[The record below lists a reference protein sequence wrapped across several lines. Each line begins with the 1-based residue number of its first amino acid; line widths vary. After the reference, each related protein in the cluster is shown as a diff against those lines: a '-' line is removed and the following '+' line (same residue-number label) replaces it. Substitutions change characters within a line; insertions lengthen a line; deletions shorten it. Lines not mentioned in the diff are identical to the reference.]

1 MAHIAASFM
10 IITDKRSSAATC
22 WTDDQPLFLQ
32 EYQRLCVEWERQRI
46 QLQKQ
51 VAALEVQNKRLND
64 ELTLSRVRA
73 EFLHPAMTAT
83 HTPTTGH
90 KWTLCKF
97 FYFFYFFCRRPLALQ
112 AQWESLNQEQREHR
126 GSYAEVQR
134 LRAQLEAAQGRVNSQ
149 ELEVE
154 RLRAL
159 ESRLGWNQREQ
170 QVSAEKHQKEKRTA
184 TCVIVKYVNK

>member
-1 MAHIAASFM
+1 MAHITASFM

-46 QLQKQ
+46 LLQKQ

-97 FYFFYFFCRRPLALQ
+97 FYFLFFLSSSTC
-112 AQWESLNQEQREHR
+112 SS
-126 GSYAEVQR
+126 GTVGVAEPG
-134 LRAQLEAAQGRVNSQ
+134 AAGAQGK
-149 ELEVE
+149 
-154 RLRAL
+154 LRGGAA
-159 ESRLGWNQREQ
+159 
-170 QVSAEKHQKEKRTA
+170 SARSA
-184 TCVIVKYVNK
+184 GSGAGPR

>member
-1 MAHIAASFM
+1 MAHITASFM

-32 EYQRLCVEWERQRI
+32 DYQRLCVEWEQQRI

-64 ELTLSRVRA
+64 ELTLSSVRA

-83 HTPTTGH
+83 HTPTMGH

-97 FYFFYFFCRRPLALQ
+97 YFIFL
-112 AQWESLNQEQREHR
+112 SLSTFSS
-126 GSYAEVQR
+126 GTVGVAEPGAVG
-134 LRAQLEAAQGRVNSQ
+134 AQGK
-149 ELEVE
+149 
-154 RLRAL
+154 LRGGAA
-159 ESRLGWNQREQ
+159 
-170 QVSAEKHQKEKRTA
+170 SARSAGSGAGPH
-184 TCVIVKYVNK
+184 